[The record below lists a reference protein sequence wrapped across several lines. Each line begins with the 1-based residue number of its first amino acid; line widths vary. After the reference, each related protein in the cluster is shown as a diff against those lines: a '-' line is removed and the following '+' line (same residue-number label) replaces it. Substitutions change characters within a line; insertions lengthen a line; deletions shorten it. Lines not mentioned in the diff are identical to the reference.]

1 MDPHYQFVIIFLPHY
16 AAYKFHL
23 WKYSSENA
31 SE

>member
-1 MDPHYQFVIIFLPHY
+1 MDPHYQFVIIFLPH